1 MKKIILNL
9 IICFVGT
16 FTLNAQSKLT
26 VNEKKTSSLEIE
38 NQFVS
43 IFHPKRNALSIVS
56 NGINSKKNLN
66 ITRSNRINE
75 NAGAHLKNAG
85 RMLYWGS
92 AATAIGQV
100 VSLLG
105 EPVTG
110 TILSLGGTITIF
122 LGYRQI
128 EKAGIQ
134 MQQSGSY

>member
-9 IICFVGT
+9 IICFVGS

-75 NAGAHLKNAG
+75 NAGAHLKYAG
-85 RMLYWGS
+85 RMLYWGTIS
-92 AATAIGQV
+92 ASLGQIV
-100 VSLLG
+100 YLLG
-105 EPVTG
+105 APITG
-110 TILSLGGTITIF
+110 RILSVGGTVTVF